1 MKKLIFT
8 LFCIAMIASVS
19 IPFALPA
26 SASTTIYVPDDYS
39 TIQAAVDAANPGD
52 TIIVR
57 DGMYTENVNVNK
69 DHLTIKSENGAEATI
84 VQAASPDDHVFEV
97 TADYVEINGFT
108 VKGGQNQFNAGIYLF
123 YANYCNVSKNTV
135 NNNYHGIYL
144 YYSNENIIVD
154 NTASNNMAHGI
165 PLLCSSNNTITGN
178 NASNNVYGI
187 SLTWSSNNT
196 VTDNNILD
204 NKEVG
209 ILINSISNEN
219 IITDNTI
226 SNNYQGVCITSSN
239 GNSIRRNNI
248 YYSTF
253 AVYLYQSENNHIYVN
268 NFGNNAYY
276 ASYLPNTWN
285 SPEKITYTYNGK
297 TYTSYLGNCWSD
309 YTGTD
314 INGNGIG
321 DTPYVITTSEQDN
334 YPLMEPFENYHEFFY
349 IGKYTA
355 TAYAYPE
362 EADSTFGSFK
372 SARTMITIQKPN
384 SSTISVNVKKKFLD
398 AMKMNG
404 GGLVNSNPQS
414 YVHLVQWTLSGNIF
428 KEIEE
433 VVGSQLIPIVA
444 YQSIAKCPTDTKI
457 QYGDE
462 GFFTLGRTG
471 TSYEY
476 SVDDTC
482 PACCKKGNGID
493 FWLGVGKAAYSEAF
507 NWGKKT
513 VDLYAYK

>member
-1 MKKLIFT
+1 MKKLIIT
-8 LFCIAMIASVS
+8 LFCIAILVSLS
-19 IPFALPA
+19 IPFALPVA
-26 SASTTIYVPDDYS
+26 AATTIYVPDHYS
-39 TIQAAVDAANPGD
+39 TIQAAVNAASPGD

-57 DGMYTENVNVNK
+57 DGIYTENVNVY
-69 DHLTIKSENGAEATI
+69 KSVNIHSQNGAASTI
-84 VQAASPDDHVFEV
+84 VQAADPNDYVFEV
-97 TADYVEINGFT
+97 MADYVNISGFT
-108 VKGGQNQFNAGIYLF
+108 VKGATGAGAIHVYSSSNTTILGNNCIFNGGAGGISLWSSNNNTVSRNNCDSNSGGGIYLD
-123 YANYCNVSKNTV
+123 NSTNNVIHDNKCSFNSDF
-135 NNNYHGIYL
+135 GISL
-144 YYSNENIIVD
+144 NS
-154 NTASNNMAHGI
+154 S
-165 PLLCSSNNTITGN
+165 SSNNTIFAN
-178 NASNNVYGI
+178 HASGSYFGI
-187 SLTWSSNNT
+187 CFNYLSSNNRIYL
-196 VTDNNILD
+196 NNF
-204 NKEVG
+204 
-209 ILINSISNEN
+209 S
-219 IITDNTI
+219 DNTI
-226 SNNYQGVCITSSN
+226 ANVSSFNSSN
-239 GNSIRRNNI
+239 
-248 YYSTF
+248 
-253 AVYLYQSENNHIYVN
+253 A
-268 NFGNNAYY
+268 
-276 ASYLPNTWN
+276 WN
-285 SPEKITYTYNGK
+285 SPEQITYTFNGN
-297 TYTSYLGNCWSD
+297 TYANYLGNYWSD
-309 YTGTD
+309 YTGGD
-314 INGNGIG
+314 SNGDGIG
-321 DTPYVITTSEQDN
+321 DTPYVIATPEQDN
-334 YPLMEPFENYHEFFY
+334 YPLREPFENYHEFFY

-372 SARTMITIQKPN
+372 SARTMITIQKPD

-513 VDLYAYK
+513 VDLYVYK